1 MKGGAH
7 MIIANSNV
15 SMSSR
20 RNYSQ
25 QVSRD
30 KASYRG
36 SNNSFRIGLISYQ
49 QEFSQSETFFS
60 NSVADSYDSSKKNF
74 PESPEMIPLYNRLG
88 VFNNSD
94 DNHKTDLNGD
104 ESPAGTEAFSP
115 AYRISGSASATDSV
129 SYSYRG
135 IARKLYLSLLD
146 FLESLSLRGMFNDNS
161 MHSGN
166 SYAQTSDETPGILTM
181 TNAASPSRWTVKTT
195 YSSSFTEK
203 ECTTFSSTGSVK
215 TADGRE
221 LSFNLDMSMSREYM
235 EKHSISYVTDYSAIL
250 TDPLVINLKD
260 NPVSVSDQSFL
271 FDIDGDGK
279 DETIARM
286 NSNSGF
292 LALDKNGDGI
302 INDGNELFGTKTG
315 NGFKELSEYDSDGNG
330 WIDESDEVYEKLKV
344 WITDENGNDK
354 LISLKDA
361 DVGAIYLGNAKTTFN
376 VTDDTNDLKARV
388 RSTGVYLHED
398 GSAGSVQQV
407 DF

>member
-1 MKGGAH
+1 

-15 SMSSR
+15 SMNSR

-88 VFNNSD
+88 VFNDSD
-94 DNHKTDLNGD
+94 DNHKTDLNGG

-286 NSNSGF
+286 NSDSGF

-398 GSAGSVQQV
+398 GSAGSIQQV

>member
-15 SMSSR
+15 SMNSR

-88 VFNNSD
+88 VFNDSD
-94 DNHKTDLNGD
+94 DNHKTDLNGG

-286 NSNSGF
+286 NSDSGF

>member
-15 SMSSR
+15 SMNSR

-88 VFNNSD
+88 VFNDSD
-94 DNHKTDLNGD
+94 DNHKTDLNGG

-146 FLESLSLRGMFNDNS
+146 FLESLSLRGMFNDNP

-286 NSNSGF
+286 NSDSGF

>member
-1 MKGGAH
+1 

-15 SMSSR
+15 SMNSR

-94 DNHKTDLNGD
+94 DNHKTDLNGG

-286 NSNSGF
+286 NSDSGF

-354 LISLKDA
+354 LISLKEA

>member
-88 VFNNSD
+88 VFNDSD
-94 DNHKTDLNGD
+94 DNHKTDLNGG

-286 NSNSGF
+286 NSDSGF

-354 LISLKDA
+354 LISLKEA

-398 GSAGSVQQV
+398 GSAGSIQQV